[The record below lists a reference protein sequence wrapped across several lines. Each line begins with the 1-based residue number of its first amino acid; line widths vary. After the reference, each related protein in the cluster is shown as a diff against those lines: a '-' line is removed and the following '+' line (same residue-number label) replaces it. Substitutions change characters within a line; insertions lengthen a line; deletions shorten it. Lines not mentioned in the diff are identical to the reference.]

1 MKIKEKK
8 VRKFLSKQ
16 IQELN
21 NIVAD
26 LDDLVTEIGTG
37 YYRVA
42 IFGSARTKPNTPE
55 YKSVYNLAKELAS
68 RGADIVTGGG
78 PGLMEAANAGAK
90 EGSSQTKSFG
100 LRIDLPFENDF
111 NSHLDIKFFH
121 KKFSSRLDEFMR
133 ITNAVVVTPGGIGTL
148 LELFFA
154 WQLIQVGHMKKKPII
169 LVGTMWE
176 GLIQWMKEN
185 PLRKEL
191 IDKSDLQHIQI
202 VEEMEDV
209 VPVLE
214 KDIKSFYHLN
224 GK

>member
-1 MKIKEKK
+1 
-8 VRKFLSKQ
+8 
-16 IQELN
+16 
-21 NIVAD
+21 
-26 LDDLVTEIGTG
+26 
-37 YYRVA
+37 
-42 IFGSARTKPNTPE
+42 
-55 YKSVYNLAKELAS
+55 
-68 RGADIVTGGG
+68 
-78 PGLMEAANAGAK
+78 MEAANAGAK

-209 VPVLE
+209 VPLLE
-214 KDIKSFYHLN
+214 KDIKSFYQLN